1 MNDFL
6 IVSDNAGFS
15 EAELHEYLIRNPESR
30 IFPELVKARIT
41 YDDREIEMSSE
52 ELSMKIES
60 GKFLPGRLKSAGA
73 SLDDAASV
81 VREAARSFP
90 GEIIVISTSSYISSS
105 LASAMMNAVETVS
118 EETGR
123 DNIRYIDS
131 RATSHGQVLLLKL
144 MDSGEVDLS
153 KDDAIMLASR
163 HIHHTFTEPDLSFAV
178 RSGRYNGIGRTL
190 VSGAATLMKAHHWL
204 PWMFLPFDNSLKVDF
219 SRLHTEKRML
229 AVWAGLFEE
238 CSVRPE
244 VIIEFAGEHELE
256 LANKF
261 AKMLTKVGAK
271 PEIQWLSQPIMVH
284 TGPVLAWHAY
294 LDFLR

>member
-1 MNDFL
+1 MDDFL

-15 EAELHEYLIRNPESR
+15 EPELEEYLRKNPRSR

-41 YDDREIEMSSE
+41 YDDEEIELSSE
-52 ELSMKIES
+52 ELSARIES
-60 GKFLPGRLKSAGA
+60 GKYQPGRLKSASA
-73 SLDDAASV
+73 SLEAAADV
-81 VREAARSFP
+81 VREAAQSFS
-90 GEIIVISTSSYISSS
+90 GAIIVLSTSSYISSS
-105 LASAMMNAVETVS
+105 LASVMMNAVNTVT

-123 DNIRYIDS
+123 KNIRYVDS

-144 MDSGEVDLS
+144 MDSGEVDLA
-153 KDDAIMLASR
+153 DDNAIMLASR

-190 VSGAATLMKAHHWL
+190 VSGAATLMKAHRWL

-229 AVWAGLFEE
+229 AIWAGLFEE

-244 VIIEFAGEHELE
+244 VIIEFAGEHEFE